1 MNGGDL
7 FSYLQGDASVVFGRR
22 GHAVL
27 PVTVAGE
34 GDQVVVA
41 VAVGDQRGGAVRL
54 QEVQRYGLR
63 SDLGAVLWADDD
75 RGHLPNTRPVFVSA
89 TGQQRADLT
98 KQVSVGL
105 SLLRVVRNF
114 HFHLNLG

>member
-1 MNGGDL
+1 M

-27 PVTVAGE
+27 PFAVAGE

-63 SDLGAVLWADDD
+63 ADLGAVLWADDD
-75 RGHLPNTRPVFVSA
+75 RRHLPDTRPV
-89 TGQQRADLT
+89 
-98 KQVSVGL
+98 
-105 SLLRVVRNF
+105 
-114 HFHLNLG
+114 